1 MPNSHPLKSGNC
13 YSLNPTIFELC
24 FNPLHLDVR
33 KFSNRSSILDLIRSF
48 SLGRF
53 RIRDLKK
60 VMDGNKDDA
69 ARCLRIAEE
78 AIVSGDKERALRF
91 IKMAKRLNP
100 SLSTDELATACD
112 NLDSV
117 SENPSLSENHRADK
131 PEPKTNE
138 EKKVYTEENV
148 ELVRNIKRNNDYY
161 TILGLEKSC
170 SVEEI
175 RKAYRKLSLK
185 VHPDKNKAPG
195 SEEAFKKVSKAF
207 TCLSDGNSRSQ
218 YDQVGFVDEFDH
230 IQRQQQSTTRSR
242 PRRRRYNN
250 NTTRNDFF
258 EDEFD
263 PDEIFRAF
271 FGQQRDVFGA
281 ATRAYRTRPARA
293 PQPRRE
299 EEVNFAGPTCL
310 TMVQILPFLLL
321 LLLAYLPFSEPD
333 YSLHK
338 SQSYQVPKTTENM
351 EISFYVRSSSA
362 FDVKYPLG
370 SSARANLDAS
380 VIKEYRSFL
389 FQSCRIELQR
399 RRWNKKLPTPHCNEL
414 HDRGFVDR

>member
-1 MPNSHPLKSGNC
+1 
-13 YSLNPTIFELC
+13 
-24 FNPLHLDVR
+24 
-33 KFSNRSSILDLIRSF
+33 
-48 SLGRF
+48 
-53 RIRDLKK
+53 
-60 VMDGNKDDA
+60 MDSNKDDA
-69 ARCLRIAEE
+69 ARCLRIAED
-78 AIVSGDKERALRF
+78 AIASGDKERALRF

-100 SLSTDELATACD
+100 SLSTDELTAACD

-117 SENPSLSENHRADK
+117 SENPSPKHKAVDDGDK
-131 PEPKTNE
+131 LEHKTNE
-138 EKKVYTEENV
+138 EENKKVYYTEENV
-148 ELVRNIKRNNDYY
+148 ELVRSIKRNNDYY
-161 TILGLEKSC
+161 TILGLEKNC

-230 IQRQQQSTTRSR
+230 IQRQGTRSR
-242 PRRRRYNN
+242 PRRRRY

-271 FGQQRDVFGA
+271 FGQQRDVFGG
-281 ATRAYRTRPARA
+281 ATRAYRARQARA
-293 PQPRRE
+293 QPRE
-299 EEVNFAGPTCL
+299 EEINFAGPTCL
-310 TMVQILPFLLL
+310 TMIQILPFLLL

-338 SQSYQVPKTTENM
+338 SQTYQVPKTTENM

-362 FDVKYPLG
+362 FDEKFPPG
-370 SSARANLDAS
+370 SFARANLEAN
-380 VIKEYRSFL
+380 VMKEYKSFL
-389 FQSCRIELQR
+389 FQSCRIEIQR
-399 RRWNKKLPTPHCNEL
+399 RRWNKKMPTPHCNEL
-414 HDRGFVDR
+414 QDRGFVDRQIPI

>member
-1 MPNSHPLKSGNC
+1 
-13 YSLNPTIFELC
+13 
-24 FNPLHLDVR
+24 
-33 KFSNRSSILDLIRSF
+33 
-48 SLGRF
+48 
-53 RIRDLKK
+53 
-60 VMDGNKDDA
+60 MDGNKDDA
-69 ARCLRIAEE
+69 ARCVRIAEE
-78 AIVSGDKERALRF
+78 AIASGDKERALRF

-100 SLSTDELATACD
+100 SLSTDELATACE

-117 SENPSLSENHRADK
+117 SENPSLSDENHKAVDGDK
-131 PEPKTNE
+131 LEPKTHENK
-138 EKKVYTEENV
+138 KKVYTEENV
-148 ELVRNIKRNNDYY
+148 ELVRSIKRNNDYY

-230 IQRQQQSTTRSR
+230 IQRQSNRSR
-242 PRRRRYNN
+242 PRRRRYN
-250 NTTRNDFF
+250 TTRSDFF

-271 FGQQRDVFGA
+271 FGQQRDAFGA
-281 ATRAYRTRPARA
+281 ATRAYRTRQARN
-293 PQPRRE
+293 PPRE

-310 TMVQILPFLLL
+310 TIVQILPFLLL

-338 SQSYQVPKTTENM
+338 SQTYQVPKTTENM
-351 EISFYVRSSSA
+351 EISFYVRSSAA
-362 FDVKYPLG
+362 FDEKYPLG

-389 FQSCRIELQR
+389 FQSCRIEIQR
-399 RRWNKKLPTPHCNEL
+399 RRWNKKMPTPHCNEL
-414 HDRGFVDR
+414 HERGFVDRQIPI

>member
-1 MPNSHPLKSGNC
+1 
-13 YSLNPTIFELC
+13 
-24 FNPLHLDVR
+24 
-33 KFSNRSSILDLIRSF
+33 
-48 SLGRF
+48 
-53 RIRDLKK
+53 
-60 VMDGNKDDA
+60 MDGNKDDA

-78 AIVSGDKERALRF
+78 AIASGDKERALRF

-100 SLSTDELATACD
+100 SLSTDELTTACE

-117 SENPSLSENHRADK
+117 SENPSLSEKHKAVDHDK
-131 PEPKTNE
+131 PEP
-138 EKKVYTEENV
+138 EKKLYTEENV

-161 TILGLEKSC
+161 TILGLEKNC

-218 YDQVGFVDEFDH
+218 YDQVGLVDEFDH
-230 IQRQQQSTTRSR
+230 IQRQSASR
-242 PRRRRYNN
+242 PRRRRRY

-271 FGQQRDVFGA
+271 FGQQREMFG
-281 ATRAYRTRPARA
+281 ATRAYRTRQARN
-293 PQPRRE
+293 PPRE
-299 EEVNFAGPTCL
+299 EEVNVAGPACL
-310 TMVQILPFLLL
+310 TIIQILPFLLL

-362 FDVKYPLG
+362 FDEKFPLG

-380 VIKEYRSFL
+380 VIKEYKSFL

-399 RRWNKKLPTPHCNEL
+399 RRWNKKMPTPHCNEL
-414 HDRGFVDR
+414 HERGFVDR

>member
-1 MPNSHPLKSGNC
+1 
-13 YSLNPTIFELC
+13 
-24 FNPLHLDVR
+24 
-33 KFSNRSSILDLIRSF
+33 
-48 SLGRF
+48 
-53 RIRDLKK
+53 
-60 VMDGNKDDA
+60 MDGNKDDA
-69 ARCLRIAEE
+69 ARCVRIAEE
-78 AIVSGDKERALRF
+78 SIASGDKERALRF
-91 IKMAKRLNP
+91 INMAKRLNP
-100 SLSTDELATACD
+100 SLSTDELTTACE

-117 SENPSLSENHRADK
+117 SENPSLSENHKAVNHDK
-131 PEPKTNE
+131 VEPKTNE
-138 EKKVYTEENV
+138 KKEVYTEENV
-148 ELVRNIKRNNDYY
+148 ELVRSIKRNNDYY
-161 TILGLEKSC
+161 TILGLEKNC

-230 IQRQQQSTTRSR
+230 IQRQQTTRR
-242 PRRRRYNN
+242 PRRRRYT
-250 NTTRNDFF
+250 TTRSDFF

-271 FGQQRDVFGA
+271 FGQQRDVFGG
-281 ATRAYRTRPARA
+281 ATRAYRARQARA
-293 PQPRRE
+293 QPPRE
-299 EEVNFAGPTCL
+299 EEVNFAGPTCV
-310 TMVQILPFLLL
+310 TMIQILPFLLL

-351 EISFYVRSSSA
+351 EISFYVRSSPA
-362 FDVKYPLG
+362 FDEKYPLG

-414 HDRGFVDR
+414 HDRGFVDRQIPI

>member
-1 MPNSHPLKSGNC
+1 
-13 YSLNPTIFELC
+13 
-24 FNPLHLDVR
+24 
-33 KFSNRSSILDLIRSF
+33 
-48 SLGRF
+48 
-53 RIRDLKK
+53 
-60 VMDGNKDDA
+60 MDGNKDDA
-69 ARCLRIAEE
+69 ARCVRIAED
-78 AIVSGDKERALRF
+78 AIASGDKERALRF

-100 SLSTDELATACD
+100 SLSTDELATACE

-117 SENPSLSENHRADK
+117 SENPSLSEKHKAVGGDK
-131 PEPKTNE
+131 LEPKTNE
-138 EKKVYTEENV
+138 KKKVYTEENI

-230 IQRQQQSTTRSR
+230 IQRQTARR
-242 PRRRRYNN
+242 PRRRRYT
-250 NTTRNDFF
+250 TTRSDFF

-271 FGQQRDVFGA
+271 FGQQREMFG
-281 ATRAYRTRPARA
+281 ATRAYRTRTARA
-293 PQPRRE
+293 QPRE
-299 EEVNFAGPTCL
+299 EEINFAGPTCL
-310 TMVQILPFLLL
+310 TIVQIIPFLLL

-362 FDVKYPLG
+362 FDEKYPLG

-399 RRWNKKLPTPHCNEL
+399 RRWNKKMPTPHCNEL
-414 HDRGFVDR
+414 HDRGFVDRQIPI